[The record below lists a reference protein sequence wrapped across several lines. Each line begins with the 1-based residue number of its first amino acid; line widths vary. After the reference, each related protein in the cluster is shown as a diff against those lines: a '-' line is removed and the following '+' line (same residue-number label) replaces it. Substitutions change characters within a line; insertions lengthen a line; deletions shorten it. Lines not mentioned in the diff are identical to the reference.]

1 MSGDGSKLYIYGA
14 GFDIAVYDTKTL
26 KPVTDWEMTNDIT
39 MAGLLLWSDGRQ
51 GTPEHMMLQSPRQSS
66 RGASR

>member
-1 MSGDGSKLYIYGA
+1 LDKAEFPCRRRFYFSMSGDGSKLYIYGA

-39 MAGLLLWSDGRQ
+39 MAGLIAV
-51 GTPEHMMLQSPRQSS
+51 E
-66 RGASR
+66 